1 MTPTDFVAI
10 LAIGML
16 IFGWACLG
24 VLVAWMLWD
33 LAVAPIWRV
42 LLYHW
47 RAWRGR
53 DPDDK
58 WHA

>member
-1 MTPTDFVAI
+1 MTPTDFVTIMAM
-10 LAIGML
+10 GML

-24 VLVAWMLWD
+24 FLILWMLWD
-33 LAVAPIWRV
+33 MVFAPIWRALV
-42 LLYHW
+42 RHW

-53 DPDDK
+53 DPDDQ

>member
-10 LAIGML
+10 CALGML

-24 VLVAWMLWD
+24 VLIAWMLWD
-33 LAVAPIWRV
+33 LTIAPIWNWAV
-42 LLYHW
+42 LSW

-53 DPDDK
+53 DDDDH